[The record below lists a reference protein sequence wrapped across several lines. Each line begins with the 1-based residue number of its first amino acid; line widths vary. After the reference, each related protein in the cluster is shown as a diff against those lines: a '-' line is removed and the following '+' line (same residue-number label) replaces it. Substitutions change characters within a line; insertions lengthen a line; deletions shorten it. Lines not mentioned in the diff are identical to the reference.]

1 MTPRQHDLSW
11 LDASETISISD
22 LSRVCRISADE
33 LNELVEYGALKPSP
47 TGSGPVF
54 SAAYVAPLRTA
65 CKLRRDYDLE
75 LFTIA
80 LLMEY
85 LNRIEELEHEL
96 RTLQAKMPSHVIRSH
111 REGPQP
117 WREQHA
123 KSGSGESGE
132 E

>member
-1 MTPRQHDLSW
+1 MTPQPHDLSW
-11 LDASETISISD
+11 LDASETISVSD
-22 LSRVCRISADE
+22 LSRVCGISTDE
-33 LNELVEYGALKPSP
+33 LNELVEYGALRPSP
-47 TGSGPVF
+47 MGSPGRVF

-75 LFTIA
+75 LFTVA

-85 LNRIEELEHEL
+85 LNRIEDLEHEL
-96 RTLQAKMPSHVIRSH
+96 RTLQAKTPAHVIRPQ

-123 KSGSGESGE
+123 KSGSGEE
-132 E
+132 

>member
-1 MTPRQHDLSW
+1 MTPQPHEWSW

-22 LSRVCRISADE
+22 LSRVCRISPDE
-33 LNELVEYGALKPSP
+33 LNELVEYGAVKPLPARSQ
-47 TGSGPVF
+47 GRVF
-54 SAAYVAPLRTA
+54 SAECVATLRTA

-80 LLMEY
+80 LFMEY
-85 LNRIEELEHEL
+85 LNRIEDLEREL
-96 RTLQAKMPSHVIRSH
+96 RTLQAKAPSRVTGPH

-123 KSGSGESGE
+123 KSASGE

>member
-1 MTPRQHDLSW
+1 MTPQPHDWSW
-11 LDASETISISD
+11 LDASETISVSD
-22 LSRVCRISADE
+22 LSRVCGISADE
-33 LNELVEYGALKPSP
+33 VNELVEYGALKPLP
-47 TGSGPVF
+47 TRSGPVF

-96 RTLQAKMPSHVIRSH
+96 RTLHAKTSHVTSLH

-123 KSGSGESGE
+123 KSASGE

>member
-1 MTPRQHDLSW
+1 MTPQTHDWSW
-11 LDASETISISD
+11 LDASETITVSD
-22 LSRVCRISADE
+22 LSRVCGISSGE
-33 LNELVEYGALKPSP
+33 LNELVEYGALKPWP
-47 TGSGPVF
+47 TRSQGRVF
-54 SAAYVAPLRTA
+54 SAACVAPLRTA

-96 RTLQAKMPSHVIRSH
+96 RTLQAKTPAHVIRSH

-123 KSGSGESGE
+123 KSGSGEE
-132 E
+132 

>member
-1 MTPRQHDLSW
+1 MTPQPHEWSW

-33 LNELVEYGALKPSP
+33 LNELVEYGALKPLP
-47 TGSGPVF
+47 VGTQGRVF
-54 SAAYVAPLRTA
+54 SAAYVAPLRKA

-85 LNRIEELEHEL
+85 LNRIEELEREL
-96 RTLQAKMPSHVIRSH
+96 RTLHAKTPAHVTAPH

-123 KSGSGESGE
+123 KSHSGE

>member
-1 MTPRQHDLSW
+1 MTPQPHEWSW
-11 LDASETISISD
+11 LDASETISVSD
-22 LSRVCRISADE
+22 LSRMCGISTDE
-33 LNELVEYGALKPSP
+33 LNELVEYGALRPLPMGSP
-47 TGSGPVF
+47 GYFF

-96 RTLQAKMPSHVIRSH
+96 RTLQAKSPSHVTRPQ

-123 KSGSGESGE
+123 KSASGE

>member
-1 MTPRQHDLSW
+1 MTPQPHEWSW
-11 LDASETISISD
+11 LDASETISVSD
-22 LSRVCRISADE
+22 LSRVCGISTDE
-33 LNELVEYGALKPSP
+33 LNELVEYGALRPLP
-47 TGSGPVF
+47 TGSQGRVF

-96 RTLQAKMPSHVIRSH
+96 RTLQAKTPSHVIRSH

-123 KSGSGESGE
+123 KSASGE

>member
-1 MTPRQHDLSW
+1 MTPQPHEWSW

-33 LNELVEYGALKPSP
+33 LNELVEYGALKPLP
-47 TGSGPVF
+47 TRSGRVF
-54 SAAYVAPLRTA
+54 SAACVATLRTA

-85 LNRIEELEHEL
+85 LNRIEELEREL
-96 RTLQAKMPSHVIRSH
+96 HTLHAKTPSRVTAPH

-117 WREQHA
+117 WREPHA
-123 KSGSGESGE
+123 KSHSGE

>member
-1 MTPRQHDLSW
+1 MTPQPHEWSW

-22 LSRVCRISADE
+22 LSRVCRISPDE
-33 LNELVEYGALKPSP
+33 LNELVEYGALKPLPAPSQ
-47 TGSGPVF
+47 GRVF
-54 SAAYVAPLRTA
+54 SAACVATLRSA

-85 LNRIEELEHEL
+85 LNRIDELEREL
-96 RTLQAKMPSHVIRSH
+96 RTLHAKTPSHVMIGAH

-123 KSGSGESGE
+123 KSASGED
-132 E
+132 